1 MVRIGPMASPKLR
14 LKSVLDR
21 RELIAGLGAVALAPL
36 APAAGLAQ
44 GLAQARP
51 ALTLRAS
58 AESVALRPNAAAT
71 PIWALQGPELGF
83 GRGETAAIAF
93 ANELPVPA
101 LLDIRGLDGAPT
113 AEPLTGRA
121 PLAAGAK
128 ETLQL
133 PLRHAGTYLC
143 GLGLLGDG
151 QARPSQAR
159 ALVVRESQPIAV
171 DRDEVVL
178 IEDWRL
184 RADGTAVAPGMDP
197 ADSTP
202 VQTINGRASLDLSGR
217 INERLRLRLVN
228 ACQRSV
234 IAVKLDGIE
243 VRVMALD
250 GQPAEPFQARN
261 GALVIAPGGRVD
273 VFIDVTGAAGTS
285 YPILLHDGRNART
298 IGKLTVANEPPARP
312 SPLPPAPPLP
322 SNGLPAQLDLKG
334 ASRVDLA
341 LGGPPAEWTTPASF
355 SKSSAPALRAKTGR
369 TVVLAL
375 TNRADIATVFH
386 LRGHHFRLLDRLDDG
401 WKPFWLD
408 TLAIEPGQT
417 QRIAF
422 SAEHPGR
429 YLIESVATDWAAPR
443 LVRWYSVE

>member
-1 MVRIGPMASPKLR
+1 M
-14 LKSVLDR
+14 
-21 RELIAGLGAVALAPL
+21 AGLGAVAFAPL
-36 APAAGLAQ
+36 APVAGLAQ

-51 ALTLRAS
+51 ALQARPDNL
-58 AESVALRPNAAAT
+58 ALRPDAAAT
-71 PIWALQGPELGF
+71 PIWALQGPALGF
-83 GRGETAAIAF
+83 GRGETVEIAF
-93 ANELPVPA
+93 GNELPVPA
-101 LLDIRGLDGAPT
+101 LLDIRGLDGVST

-159 ALVVRESQPIAV
+159 ALVVREGQPVAV
-171 DRDEVVL
+171 DRDVVVL
-178 IEDWRL
+178 IEDWRI
-184 RADGTAVAPGMDP
+184 RADGTAIAPGIDPMDSM
-197 ADSTP
+197 A
-202 VQTINGRASLDLSGR
+202 VQTINGRASFDLSAR

-234 IAVKLDGIE
+234 IAVKLGGVE

-273 VFIDVTGAAGTS
+273 VFVDVTGAAGTIC
-285 YPILLHDGRNART
+285 PILLHNGRNART
-298 IGKLTVANEPPARP
+298 IGKLTVANEPPLRP
-312 SPLPPAPPLP
+312 NPLPAAPPLP
-322 SNGLPAQLDLKG
+322 SNGLPAQLDLK
-334 ASRVDLA
+334 AATRVDLV

-355 SKSSAPALRAKTGR
+355 SKSSPPAFRAKAGR

-408 TLAIEPGQT
+408 TLAVEPGQT

-422 SAEHPGR
+422 SAEHAGR
-429 YLIESVATDWAAPR
+429 YLIEQVGTDWAAPR
-443 LVRWYSVE
+443 LVRWYDVA